1 MPKRILILL
10 LVLYFS
16 IALLTAHALPQT
28 RSSNRSARTYTAA
41 LRRRMTDAQRRK
53 EAAERRRQLELKEK
67 ELAKEKRKPRI
78 DRTQQIKEFQDRVAK
93 IKKEFLYEKYA
104 LRTTEEQ
111 WNIIKAKLEEVRYFR
126 DQARSTVGMGL
137 TSSSSSGTKSDNSTS
152 RNVPT
157 WQWKQPWKD
166 KSPDEMTEAQKLAK
180 QLITL
185 VENNNTTPEQFR
197 SKMDAL
203 RKARKEEDQIKK
215 QLAEAQKELRELLT
229 TRQEAALVLMKWL

>member
-1 MPKRILILL
+1 MTKRSVVLIL
-10 LVLYFS
+10 VLCS
-16 IALLTAHALPQT
+16 LTALLTAHALPQT
-28 RSSNRSARTYTAA
+28 LNSNRSTRSNADAV
-41 LRRRMTDAQRRK
+41 RRRMIDAQRRK
-53 EAAERRRQLELKEK
+53 EAEKRRRQMELREK
-67 ELAKEKRKPRI
+67 ELAKGERKPRI
-78 DRTQQIKEFQDRVAK
+78 DRAQQIKEFQEEVAK

-197 SKMDAL
+197 RKMDAL
-203 RKARKEEDQIKK
+203 
-215 QLAEAQKELRELLT
+215 
-229 TRQEAALVLMKWL
+229 